1 MLPSHFVWLKPK
13 TASSQK
19 LEVRTAWER
28 GYSYPSHLLKPT
40 STHTFHN
47 LTPPPLTAFTISHLL
62 QPTSTH
68 TFHNPPQQIPSYT
81 LITSQPGRIEILCR
95 ELLLVCLLFVP
106 DITAPDQISQAFL
119 HCVLLAIKGENGL
132 GTVCSFPSHLYN
144 WLHSSFTISHLLQ
157 STSAHTPSF
166 MLTIP
171 QPSRIEDQFLGEN
184 VSLLIWT
191 PLVPS
196 HLSSQLGMEPEAPHA
211 LLEPHQQQLAPT
223 NRTCLMLTC
232 HQHQLSTSLHL
243 PTRDTSHLVYILCSV
258 ILLLLLFLFS
268 LLLLL

>member
-1 MLPSHFVWLKPK
+1 MLPPHFVRLKPK
-13 TASSQK
+13 FLPYTASSQK

-68 TFHNPPQQIPSYT
+68 TLIHTHNIAAWENRDSLSGTAPCVST
-81 LITSQPGRIEILCR
+81 FCTWHHRTWSNLPGLSPLCTAGNQR
-95 ELLLVCLLFVP
+95 WEWPGNSLLVSLTSLQLTP
-106 DITAPDQISQAFL
+106 LT
-119 HCVLLAIKGENGL
+119 
-132 GTVCSFPSHLYN
+132 
-144 WLHSSFTISHLLQ
+144 SFTISHLSQ
-157 STSAHTPSF
+157 STFAHTPSF

-191 PLVPS
+191 SLVPS
-196 HLSSQLGMEPEAPHA
+196 HLSSQLGMEPEAPHLLI

-243 PTRDTSHLVYILCSV
+243 PTRDTTHLVYILCSV